1 MPIVLTAVVV
11 RICVTWDVLLV
22 LLNPPQDF
30 TSCRAGARPGHPIS
44 GLTHCSKKTLFDHLV
59 GARKQRRR
67 QCEAESLGGLG
78 RDSETLTWAVRS
90 FSSCG
95 PPPALQKAVPSGG
108 RIVSFDDV
116 VGLAALVTVVCVQ
129 TEPTLP

>member
-1 MPIVLTAVVV
+1 MANRATLGTAAAPAT
-11 RICVTWDVLLV
+11 RWRNCRRRSFIFD
-22 LLNPPQDF
+22 PPSCF
-30 TSCRAGARPGHPIS
+30 TS
-44 GLTHCSKKTLFDHLV
+44 LDHLV
-59 GARKQRRR
+59 GAREQHRRDFEPEP
-67 QCEAESLGGLG
+67 CGLG